1 MRLLNLFR
9 SVHRVSRWLQRRVTP
24 AGTLVVTAG
33 IAAGLLGVDTRLSL
47 AHIVFAA
54 ALSLM
59 LIGFLCRGRLR
70 PQLEISRRLPRFVTV
85 GRPVHYVVMLRN
97 ASSRT
102 LAGLA
107 LEERLRQPYPDAATF
122 ARRRRRASNWFDR
135 AVGYPDWMDWLRRL
149 RGVAVPPADLPAL
162 RPGQSAEVA
171 LALQPLHRGVA
182 CFEGFGLARSDPLGL
197 WRSLFDVEAGDALV
211 VLPEIHPVEWP
222 VFGGSRHYQPG
233 GISQASRVGDSEEF
247 RSLRDYR
254 PGDPLRAIHWRS
266 WARTGR
272 PVVREYQEEYFTRHA
287 LVLDTATAATMDEG
301 FEAAVS
307 VAASFAVASRGAD
320 SLLDLLFVGG
330 EAHRITVGRGLGTA
344 DLLLRVLAAVNPAPP
359 ESFARLAQA
368 VTAHAPA
375 ISSAI
380 LVLQTWDEPR
390 ARLVATLQGLRIG
403 VRAYVVADTLPDTS
417 VVTDPPVPPEV
428 RWVRTGAVREALAR
442 L

>member
-1 MRLLNLFR
+1 VRLLDLFR
-9 SVHRVSRWLQRRVTP
+9 GVHRVSRWFQRRVTP
-24 AGTLVVTAG
+24 TGTLVLTAG
-33 IAAGLLGVDTRLSL
+33 IAAGLLGVDTRVSL
-47 AHIVFAA
+47 AHVVFAV
-54 ALSLM
+54 ALSFM
-59 LIGFLCRGRLR
+59 LVGLLARRRLR
-70 PQLEISRRLPRFVTV
+70 PALEISRRLPRFVTV
-85 GRPVHYVVMLRN
+85 GRPVRYVVTLRN

-102 LAGLA
+102 LDGLA

-122 ARRRRRASNWFDR
+122 SRRRRRASNWFDR

-149 RGVAVPPADLPAL
+149 RGVAVAPSEVPAL
-162 RPGQSAEVA
+162 KPGQSVEVT

-182 CFEGFGLARSDPLGL
+182 CFEGFGLSRSDPLGL
-197 WRSLFDVEAGDALV
+197 WRSLFDVESGDALV
-211 VLPEIHPVEWP
+211 VLPETYPVDWP

-254 PGDPLRAIHWRS
+254 PGDPLRAIHWRT

-287 LVLDTATAATMDEG
+287 LVLDTAIAATMDEG

-307 VAASFAVASRGAD
+307 VAASFAVASRGPD

-330 EAHRITVGRGLGTA
+330 EAHRITVGRGLGSA
-344 DLLLRVLAAVNPAPP
+344 DLLLRVLAMVNPAPP

-368 VTAHAPA
+368 VTGHAPA

-380 LVLQTWDEPR
+380 LVLQAWDEPR
-390 ARLVATLQGLRIG
+390 ARLIAALEAMRIG
-403 VRAYVVADTLPDTS
+403 VRAYVVTVSAPDATARPL
-417 VVTDPPVPPEV
+417 PPVV
-428 RWVRTGAVREALAR
+428 RWLHPNAVCEGLTG
-442 L
+442 